1 MARRPAFVRD
11 ALPGDAS
18 DLLRLWCEVGIPG
31 LPLASEDDATAAID
45 RIAESASERLLV
57 ADFDDRVVGAI
68 HVAHR
73 PVTPLHTERA
83 SRTSFLVVL
92 PEFRRRGIARLLLDA
107 AVTWAEEEQVL
118 YMTASAAAASRDT
131 NRFLARMGFSTAVT
145 KRTAL
150 THAVRAKLS
159 PHTLH
164 GTSLGQVMAQ
174 RRATRRRALTD

>member
-1 MARRPAFVRD
+1 MVRRPAFVRD
-11 ALPGDAS
+11 AFPGDSA

-31 LPLASEDDATAAID
+31 LPLASEADAAAAIE
-45 RIAESASERLLV
+45 RITDSASERLLV
-57 ADFDDRVVGAI
+57 AEIDGRAVGAI
-68 HVAHR
+68 HVEHR
-73 PVTPLHTERA
+73 PVTPLHGERA

-131 NRFLARMGFSTAVT
+131 NRFLARMAFSTAVT

-150 THAVRAKLS
+150 TYAVRAKLS
-159 PHTLH
+159 PHTMH

-174 RRATRRRALTD
+174 RRATRRRALAD